1 MIITSS
7 PDFEL
12 PLEDLNDQQQL
23 DLFQVLQ
30 RELIENP
37 AESWAASH
45 ANVLSERLAREAR
58 GESEWR
64 DVDESF
70 ARIRQQ
76 IDHDRQD

>member
-1 MIITSS
+1 MTITSS

-12 PLEDLNDQQQL
+12 PLEDLNDQQQR
-23 DLFQVLQ
+23 DLFQVLR

-37 AESWAASH
+37 AESWADSH
-45 ANVLSERLAREAR
+45 ANVLRERLAREER

-70 ARIRQQ
+70 AQIRQQ
-76 IDHDRQD
+76 IADRR